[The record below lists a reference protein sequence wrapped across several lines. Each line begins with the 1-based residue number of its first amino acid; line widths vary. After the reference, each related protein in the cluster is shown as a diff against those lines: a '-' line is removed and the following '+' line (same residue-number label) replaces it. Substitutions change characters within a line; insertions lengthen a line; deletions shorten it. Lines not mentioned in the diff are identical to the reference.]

1 MGDSS
6 WVGSVWR
13 LAGAKGPVVGRV
25 HTVNGPVLTLAVV
38 GLDGQEPDGVEVI
51 PARDGGGQF
60 ARVSAGV
67 LLDRWTRVE
76 GGLS

>member
-25 HTVNGPVLTLAVV
+25 HAVEGPVLTLAVV

-60 ARVSAGV
+60 SKISAGDR
-67 LLDRWTRVE
+67 LGRWTRVE
-76 GGLS
+76 GGLP